1 MLYKQN
7 ILSNKM
13 HCKLEPCKTHLCA
26 FFFHVMPF
34 LTTPCD
40 PFASETR
47 KNNETYQEDAE
58 IILKG

>member
-1 MLYKQN
+1 
-7 ILSNKM
+7 
-13 HCKLEPCKTHLCA
+13 
-26 FFFHVMPF
+26 MPF

>member
-1 MLYKQN
+1 M
-7 ILSNKM
+7 SS
-13 HCKLEPCKTHLCA
+13 CPS
-26 FFFHVMPF
+26 

-58 IILKG
+58 IILKR